1 MGRTRGGMK
10 RAWHRWALAWVLVG
24 GGVAQADFA
33 PGTTNTVYAEG
44 TSGAS
49 YLLYL
54 PTSYDA
60 TLPPPLMLYFDPGAN
75 SGYGM
80 DKLRPSCEAAGWVL
94 ACANELRNGAIP
106 NQALKIREIMDD
118 VRRRIAHDRARF
130 YLAGL
135 SGGSWRVQ
143 TLSREYWDEA
153 AGVLLMGCWIGDYDD
168 YTVFPDRLAI
178 ARVNGSTDLPPSMDT
193 NYYARSAVRVHDVV
207 FEGGHEIGPTGSISA
222 ALAWLEKDFAAVG
235 RTYVPAGF
243 ETAASGRV
251 AAAEAAWATADYG
264 GVVSN
269 AVAVMLR
276 HPMSSSVR
284 AAERWLLR
292 VCTNASLRTQVQIQP
307 ESNEGWAMSWM
318 LMQRGLGADGGFP
331 QEQARAFFE
340 AAVAACPTNAR
351 ALAECAHQILN
362 DPASAR
368 AEWPR
373 AAELAEEAY
382 VLKTNHWRARYVQHE
397 LAAQAGDLR
406 GALARLKDAMD
417 RMPGNLGNDALS
429 NTYAD
434 CEEEAAWRER
444 TVAQIPALPLVADF
458 ERLPMSRSVDGRQGW
473 AVPWGGAFTQTQTVH
488 NGLCALAVTGRE
500 SLVFFNCAERTNEV
514 VWVDFAIRPAWSEG
528 ESTNALPP
536 LATVAFQV
544 RSNGLLRVYD
554 GNTGGWIPLAHEPLP
569 TDTWSRISICAD
581 GGSRRWSLR
590 LNDAEIG
597 AGLGFAHPTSVFSGV
612 CFLHDAAAPTFV
624 DNLSLSP
631 DAPAAD
637 ADRDGLPD
645 AWEQVFELN
654 PADPSD
660 AGLDPDGD
668 LFANYE
674 EWRAG
679 TSPNEWNASST
690 ETIHAEAVV
699 GAAGMPLDGWTR
711 TNALHRHD
719 RWVGDMLLIATNR
732 APLHFL
738 TWTSN
743 TYAFWG
749 VTEATSPLPP
759 CTGVVEN
766 LGTRISDEAQILL
779 QGPLNARYRVML
791 DAGTGEFSVEWAGF
805 SDADG
810 DEMMDEWEQFRSG
823 DPTALTPCGNP
834 DGDAYPNRAEYFRG
848 TDPFARDPY
857 SGYASVSLA
866 GSFNGWST
874 TQSPMALVGEHV
886 WQSTLW
892 RSAQTTTF
900 KFVANGAWE
909 VNWGDNQQ
917 ATNRLSFLDV
927 ADMDGANIE
936 VVTTHSGYI
945 TLTFHDQTRK
955 YALVDH
961 AVDADWD
968 GIPDA
973 WEVAHY
979 TNSALHGESGD
990 PDGDGWVNAAEYLE
1004 NRDPLVADAGIT
1016 TNGRINVVGN
1026 FSGWNTSLNA
1036 MEPVGNHLWRLDRAF
1051 TNLAAAEF
1059 KIVANGDW
1067 GTAWG
1072 ATNAAAFALPLQA
1085 LGNIQGGSPNFKSAG
1100 PLDGVYRFT
1109 FNEACGLCTLDY
1121 APHYLLHQA
1130 PEWKAGATNRAVV
1143 LKWFSSSDQT
1153 YALHVYTNLLAEPE
1167 LLRAGIRA
1175 TPPLNVVTQA
1185 VDPASRLGVFQ
1196 VRVEK

>member
-1 MGRTRGGMK
+1 MK
-10 RAWHRWALAWVLVG
+10 RAWHGWALAWALG
-24 GGVAQADFA
+24 GAGVAQADFA
-33 PGTTNTVYAEG
+33 PGTANTVFAEG

-54 PTSYDA
+54 PTSYDSNDPA
-60 TLPPPLMLYFDPGAN
+60 PLMLYFDPGAN

-80 DKLRPSCEAAGWVL
+80 GKLQPSCEAAGWAL
-94 ACANELRNGAIP
+94 ACANELRNEAIP

-118 VRRRIAHDRARF
+118 VRRRVAHDRARF

-135 SGGSWRVQ
+135 SGGSWRAQ
-143 TLSREYWDEA
+143 TLSRECWGEA

-178 ARVNGSTDLPPSMDT
+178 ARVNGSTDLPPSKDT

-222 ALAWLEKDFAAVG
+222 ALAWLEEDYAAVG
-235 RTYVPAGF
+235 RTYVADGF
-243 ETAASGRV
+243 EAAASGRV
-251 AAAEAAWATADYG
+251 AAAEAAWGAADYG

-276 HPMSSSVR
+276 HPMSSSTR
-284 AAERWLLR
+284 EAEGWLLR
-292 VCTNASLRTQVQIQP
+292 VCTNAALRAQADIQP
-307 ESNEGWAMSWM
+307 DSNEVWVTSWM
-318 LMQRGLGADGGFP
+318 LMQRGLGADSGFP
-331 QEQARAFFE
+331 REQARAFFE
-340 AAVAACPTNAR
+340 AAVAACPSNAR

-373 AAELAEEAY
+373 AAELAEAAY
-382 VLKTNHWRARYVQHE
+382 GLKTNHWRAPYVQHE
-397 LAAQAGDLR
+397 LAAQAGDSR

-417 RMPGNLGNDALS
+417 RMPGDLGNDALS
-429 NTYAD
+429 NTYEG

-444 TVAQIPALPLVADF
+444 TVAQIPDLPFVADF
-458 ERLPMSRSVDGRQGW
+458 ERLPMNRSVDGRQGW
-473 AVPWGGAFTQTQTVH
+473 AVPWGGAFTQTQTVR

-514 VWVDFAIRPAWSEG
+514 VWVDFAIRPARAEG

-554 GNTGGWIPLAHEPLP
+554 GNAGAWVPLAHEPLP
-569 TDTWSRISICAD
+569 TDAWSRISICAD
-581 GGSRRWSLR
+581 GASRRWSLR

-612 CFLHDAAAPTFV
+612 CFLHDAAAPTVV
-624 DNLSLSP
+624 DDLSLSGS
-631 DAPAAD
+631 APAAD

-645 AWEQVFELN
+645 AWEQAFGLN

-668 LFANYE
+668 LFANCE

-679 TSPNEWNASST
+679 TSPNASNTVITAT
-690 ETIHAEAVV
+690 EYAEAVV
-699 GAAGMPLDGWTR
+699 GAAGMSLGGWAW

-719 RWVGDMLLIATNR
+719 RWVGDVLLIATNR
-732 APLHFL
+732 APLYFL

-749 VTEATSPLPP
+749 AYDAEPLAPP
-759 CTGVVEN
+759 CAGVVEN
-766 LGTRISDEAQILL
+766 LGSRISADEQVLL
-779 QGPLNARYRVML
+779 PGPLNARYRVML
-791 DAGTGEFSVEWAGF
+791 DADTGEFTVEWAGF
-805 SDADG
+805 HDADG
-810 DEMMDEWEQFRSG
+810 DEMMDEWEQFHSG
-823 DPTALTPCGNP
+823 DPTALTPHGNP
-834 DGDAYPNRAEYFRG
+834 DGDAYPNRVEYWRG
-848 TDPFARDPY
+848 TDPEARDPY
-857 SGYASVSLA
+857 SGFASVSMA

-874 TQSPMALVGEHV
+874 TQSPMVLVGEHV

-892 RSAQTTTF
+892 RSARTTTF
-900 KFVANGAWE
+900 KFTANGAWE
-909 VNWGDNQQ
+909 LNWGDNQQ
-917 ATNRLSFLDV
+917 ATNVVSFREV
-927 ADMDGANIE
+927 ADIDGANIE
-936 VVTTHSGYI
+936 MVTTNSGSVTI
-945 TLTFHDQTRK
+945 TFNDWTRQ
-955 YALVDH
+955 YAIVGQAIDG
-961 AVDADWD
+961 DWD

-973 WEVAHY
+973 WETARY
-979 TNSALHGESGD
+979 TNRAFYGAADD
-990 PDGDGWVNAAEYLE
+990 PDGDGWANVAEYLAD
-1004 NRDPLVADAGIT
+1004 RDPFVADAGIT

-1026 FSGWNTSLNA
+1026 FSAWNTALNA
-1036 MEPVGNHLWRLDRAF
+1036 MEPAGNHLWRLDRAF
-1051 TNLAAAEF
+1051 TNLAGAEF

-1085 LGNIQGGSPNFKSAG
+1085 LGNIQGGSPNFKSAE

-1109 FNEACGLCTLDY
+1109 FHEACGLCTLDY
-1121 APHYLLHQA
+1121 APQYLRHQA
-1130 PEWKAGATNRAVV
+1130 PEWMGGATNRALV
-1143 LKWFSSSDQT
+1143 LKWFSSSDRA
-1153 YALHVYTNLLAEPE
+1153 YSLYGYTNLLAEPE

-1175 TPPLNVVTQA
+1175 TPPFNVVTQA
-1185 VDPASRLGVFQ
+1185 MDPDYRQVVFQ
-1196 VRVEK
+1196 IRVEE